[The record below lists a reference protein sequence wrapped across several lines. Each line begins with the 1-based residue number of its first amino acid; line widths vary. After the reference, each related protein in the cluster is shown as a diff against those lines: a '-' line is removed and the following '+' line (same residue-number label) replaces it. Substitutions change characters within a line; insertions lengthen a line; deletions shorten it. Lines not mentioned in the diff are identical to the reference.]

1 MFSIEGGVLCM
12 DSGPWGR
19 ERIPPRYLR
28 ISPARGGTIIV
39 DFVGGRV
46 RIFVPQRIATQL
58 EIENLV
64 LPYRSTVI

>member
-1 MFSIEGGVLCM
+1 MHGFRPL
-12 DSGPWGR
+12 GPG
-19 ERIPPRYLR
+19 ENSTAL
-28 ISPARGGTIIV
+28 SQDFPARGGTIIV